1 MSEAARG
8 VLGGPEARAVPLSAP
23 GTETEAR
30 VAEPEPQT
38 RLGPLTRSAPAP
50 QLPPPQP
57 NLLSARACGAAR
69 GEPGRE
75 PAAQPAT
82 AYVRACVRA
91 CVRATASAF
100 LV

>member
-38 RLGPLTRSAPAP
+38 CLGPLTRSVPAP
-50 QLPPPQP
+50 QLQPPQP

-69 GEPGRE
+69 RGEIGR
-75 PAAQPAT
+75 AH
-82 AYVRACVRA
+82 V
-91 CVRATASAF
+91 
-100 LV
+100 